1 MEMTIS
7 QRMFKIERLKTK
19 LENTTN
25 LEDKKIIEAKLKELI
40 IDQLDRVYTISRI
53 KKHYGKKDATLHDN
67 VQHGKFQLFF
77 SAFLYGVFFF
87 F

>member
-1 MEMTIS
+1 MEMTIA

-25 LEDKKIIEAKLKELI
+25 PEDKKIIEAKLKDLI

-53 KKHYGKKDATLHDN
+53 KIN
-67 VQHGKFQLFF
+67 ISFF
-77 SAFLYGVFFF
+77 I
-87 F
+87 